1 MFVIMMT
8 NFVQISSSF
17 EETDVLL
24 EADTHPS
31 PRDQTIGQPSGR
43 PPNSW
48 RQNRYSKPHCL
59 FVRYHIDESLYI
71 RYKSM
76 QLSLIINI
84 NAMCCQMIVNTNN
97 IIGTYI
103 SQVWQWLRQKG
114 KRYKWSKEMLKGS
127 KRMALLYSYFFF
139 LVRRLF
145 LQ

>member
-1 MFVIMMT
+1 MFQNPYAKCRILDSCLLLWWQISYKFRPVLMT
-8 NFVQISSSF
+8 NFIQISSSS

-31 PRDQTIGQPSGR
+31 SRDQTIGQPSGR

-48 RQNRYSKPHCL
+48 WQNRYSKPHCL
-59 FVRYHIDESLYI
+59 FVRYHTDESLYI

-97 IIGTYI
+97 IIGLCPYLSSMAMAKT
-103 SQVWQWLRQKG
+103 
-114 KRYKWSKEMLKGS
+114 KRKKI
-127 KRMALLYSYFFF
+127 
-139 LVRRLF
+139 
-145 LQ
+145 

>member
-24 EADTHPS
+24 EANTHPS
-31 PRDQTIGQPSGR
+31 SRDQTIGQPSGR

-97 IIGTYI
+97 IIGLCPYLSSMAMAKT
-103 SQVWQWLRQKG
+103 
-114 KRYKWSKEMLKGS
+114 KRKKIWMI
-127 KRMALLYSYFFF
+127 KRN
-139 LVRRLF
+139 VKRE
-145 LQ
+145 